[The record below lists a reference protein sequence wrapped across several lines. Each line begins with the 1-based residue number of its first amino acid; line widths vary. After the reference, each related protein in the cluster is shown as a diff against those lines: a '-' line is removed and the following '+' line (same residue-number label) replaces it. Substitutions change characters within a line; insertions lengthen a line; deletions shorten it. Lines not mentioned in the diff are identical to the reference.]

1 MFVKKASAVIVGA
14 SLILLTGCAGV
25 KVAKEVDY
33 PARQSGMVNTKK
45 LAVFNI
51 NGDSNGFFTSQVES
65 YFHNIQVRGAPYF
78 EVLERQRL
86 DKVIA
91 EQRMVSRSGLF
102 KEKDAVRLGRL
113 SGADTLI
120 TGSVNMPPMEVSH
133 RTKKEEQCKEYKG
146 GKCIQK
152 ETLHFSCVDK
162 SAPVEFS
169 LKAVSVQKGSI
180 LFSQTYSGKGVSG
193 ECDSGKTQSE
203 VNRQDLIG
211 LLSRKDTSYNGIIS
225 EAELRN
231 MAIKYILESLRK
243 DVAPY
248 SVTLTIEFMEKDDFM
263 SDATKDKIGGALEYI
278 KQGRMDRGC
287 EIFKEAMAG
296 DTNSPALYYNYGVC
310 AEVGGDLDK
319 AEILFNQADRKTTK
333 PVKLI
338 SEAINRVKSVRTNLA
353 AVSKQIH

>member
-1 MFVKKASAVIVGA
+1 MLVKKISTVIVGA
-14 SLILLTGCAGV
+14 SLVLLSGCASV
-25 KVAKEVDY
+25 KVAKEVEY

-51 NGDSNGFFTSQVES
+51 NGDSNGIFTGQVES
-65 YFHNIQVRGAPYF
+65 YLHNVQVRGAPYF
-78 EVLERQRL
+78 EVLDRQTL
-86 DKVIA
+86 DKIIA

-102 KEKDAVRLGRL
+102 NEKDAVKLGKL

-120 TGSVNMPPMEVSH
+120 TGSVSMPSMVVSH
-133 RTKKEEQCKEYKG
+133 TTKTEQQCLDDKCK
-146 GKCIQK
+146 QK
-152 ETLHFSCVDK
+152 QDIHIACVDK

-180 LFSQTYSGKGVSG
+180 LFTQTYTGKGGSH
-193 ECDSGKTQSE
+193 ECDSGQTQSE
-203 VNRQDLIG
+203 RNRGELLG
-211 LLSRKDTSYNGIIS
+211 LLKGKDTEYNGIIS

-231 MAIKYILESLRK
+231 MATTYILDNLRK

-248 SVTLTIEFMEKDDFM
+248 TVTLNIEFMEKDDFM
-263 SDATKDKIGGALEYI
+263 SQATKDKMGGALEYI
-278 KQGRMDRGC
+278 KQGRMDRAC
-287 EIFKEAMAG
+287 EIFKDAMAS
-296 DTNSPALYYNYGVC
+296 DTNSPTLYYNSGVC

-333 PVKLI
+333 PVGLI

-353 AVSKQIH
+353 AVSKQMH